1 MDKQR
6 ENELKIKANLIRQD
20 IIKMIG
26 SAGSG
31 HPGGSLGLTDV
42 FTALYFEVLNQNP
55 KKPMWENRDRLILS
69 NGHIVPVRYASMAR
83 AGYFPVSKLKSFRKF
98 NSQLQGHPSI
108 HDFPEMECSS
118 GPLGQG
124 ISVAVGLA
132 LAARLDNKDYQIY
145 CVMGDGEI
153 NEGQCWEAFLLATK
167 EKLSNLT
174 IILDRNNIQIDGTS
188 DEILPLNPL
197 IDKFKAFN
205 FKVISV
211 DGHNFSEII
220 KACREAK
227 KQKTFQSAGA
237 VKPTMIIAKTI
248 PGKGV
253 SFMEH
258 DHNWHGNAPKGEQI
272 TDALNELNKELEV
285 LKQESMKV

>member
-108 HDFPEMECSS
+108 HDFPEMECSG

-124 ISVAVGLA
+124 ISVAVGMA
-132 LAARLDNKDYQIY
+132 LAAKLDKKDHQIY
-145 CVMGDGEI
+145 CLMGDGELD
-153 NEGQCWEAFLLATK
+153 EGQCWEAYLLATK
-167 EKLSNLT
+167 FKLNNLT
-174 IILDRNNIQIDGTS
+174 VILDRNNIQIDGKT
-188 DEILPLNPL
+188 DEVLPLEPL
-197 IDKFKAFN
+197 ADKYRAFN
-205 FKVISV
+205 FKTAVIN
-211 DGHNFSEII
+211 GNNFNEII
-220 KACREAK
+220 KACEQAK
-227 KQKTFQSAGA
+227 KQKA
-237 VKPTMIIAKTI
+237 KPTVIIAKTI

-253 SFMEH
+253 SFMENNH
-258 DHNWHGNAPKGEQI
+258 KWHGNAPKGDQI
-272 TDALNELNKELEV
+272 INALNELNNEINK
-285 LKQESMKV
+285 LKHGSK